1 MNKQAASNLASVVS
15 IKEQFARST
24 RIDKDDIEKASFIY
38 SQSIDGFLKTLIKH
52 QQVAHQGAF
61 TWTGPY
67 GSGKST
73 LALSFSSI
81 LVGTKSEREKAAKLY
96 DKETAD
102 QLWQAFPPRQRGW
115 KGFSIVGN
123 RTNLETLIESEIA
136 EQLTKKNPLSHHI
149 LIQMQIRRTLQI
161 LT

>member
-24 RIDKDDIEKASFIY
+24 RVDKDDIEKASFIY

-96 DKETAD
+96 DKNSSGQFTRIV
-102 QLWQAFPPRQRGW
+102 FNRGATW
-115 KGFSIVGN
+115 N
-123 RTNLETLIESEIA
+123 RVAS
-136 EQLTKKNPLSHHI
+136 S
-149 LIQMQIRRTLQI
+149 
-161 LT
+161 